1 MIINPL
7 GFQLHIIILFWVM
20 VLLLAIAI
28 ATLIGWLR
36 TRSRSDYTDWGLGF
50 AVSTMASIIVG
61 VIFCVVLMPFDSSY
75 WRNYEVTGHIN
86 DVTNVLTDGSGE
98 LTPSSVI
105 SLDGTD
111 ERFISDDVRLTTL
124 DDTDVTLRCSKEWNY
139 QAADRYT
146 CKLIS
151 IND

>member
-1 MIINPL
+1 MMIINPL

-75 WRNYEVTGHIN
+75 WRNYEVTDRKSTRLN
-86 DVTNVLTDGSGE
+86 
-98 LTPSSVI
+98 SSHVKI
-105 SLDGTD
+105 S
-111 ERFISDDVRLTTL
+111 
-124 DDTDVTLRCSKEWNY
+124 Y
-139 QAADRYT
+139 A
-146 CKLIS
+146 
-151 IND
+151 